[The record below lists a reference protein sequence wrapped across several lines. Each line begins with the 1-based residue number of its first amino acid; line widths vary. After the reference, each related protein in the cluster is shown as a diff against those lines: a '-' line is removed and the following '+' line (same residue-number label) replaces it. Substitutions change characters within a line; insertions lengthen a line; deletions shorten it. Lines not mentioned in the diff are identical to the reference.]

1 MDSNNLIA
9 IEKLLMKNARK
20 HGMTSMRLEKNDNI
34 VPLYYGKENFHL
46 FYTIKSEQIVNVLN
60 LQFQVELEENGIRTL
75 VFVDPI
81 VLRPSKIGD
90 ASKIA
95 NAVNARLKGL
105 GRFTVHETGDF
116 LFDVYFPIEMIYC
129 TPEIIEDTI
138 FTECISFFR
147 NLHIPLFL
155 YAEGFWDIDI
165 AVEFIEELFD
175 NGFVDN
181 FKYGFS

>member
-9 IEKLLMKNARK
+9 IEKLLMKNAKK
-20 HGMTSMRLEKNDNI
+20 HGLTSMRFEKNDNI
-34 VPLYYGKENFHL
+34 VPLYYGKEDFHL
-46 FYTIKSEQIVNVLN
+46 FYTIESEQITNALN
-60 LQFQVELEENGIRTL
+60 LQFQVELEEHGIRTL

-95 NAVNARLKGL
+95 NVVNSRMKGL

-116 LFDVYFPIEMIYC
+116 LFDVYFPIEMLYC

-138 FTECISFFR
+138 FTESISFFR

-155 YAEGFWDIDI
+155 YAEGFWD
-165 AVEFIEELFD
+165 VEKSVKYIEELLD
-175 NGFVDN
+175 NGYVDN
-181 FKYGFS
+181 FIYGLS